1 MKPRL
6 CPHRHGRR
14 SSPGEGRRWRGPVIR
29 VLNARTKED
38 VDDGAKP
45 RHATGPTPRFLV
57 RSEATRN
64 LHRSAQRDG
73 LLPRLS
79 PGEGRGPMT
88 VQQLATSCAHSR
100 RRRSRSALAITE
112 TELNDMAS
120 AAIIGLS
127 RMPTDGIQHAR
138 GNRNADQIVDEG
150 EEQVLPDVAHGG
162 AAEHDRP
169 DDAGEIA
176 FHQRDA
182 GARDRHLG
190 AGAHGDADIG
200 RGQRGGV
207 IHAVAGHG
215 DDAAFGLQAT
225 DQGVLVGRQHLGND
239 LPQSPGGAR
248 RPRPWTGCRR
258 SA

>member
-1 MKPRL
+1 MDRDARKMRGERPFVFANIRAGTGVAEIAAFIETEGGL
-6 CPHRHGRR
+6 RQA
-14 SSPGEGRRWRGPVIR
+14 SVIAWNEVTPGP
-29 VLNARTKED
+29 
-38 VDDGAKP
+38 
-45 RHATGPTPRFLV
+45 
-57 RSEATRN
+57 
-64 LHRSAQRDG
+64 
-73 LLPRLS
+73 
-79 PGEGRGPMT
+79 GRGHGAIS
-88 VQQLATSCAHSR
+88 VVALLERDCLARNDSKSWQRNGAHSR

-120 AAIIGLS
+120 AATIGLS
-127 RMPTDGIQHAR
+127 RTPTAGIQHAR

-150 EEQVLPDVAHGG
+150 EEQVLPNVAHGG
-162 AAEHDRP
+162 SAEHDRP
-169 DDAGEIA
+169 DDAAEIA

-190 AGAHGDADIG
+190 AGAHRDADIG

-225 DQGVLVGRQHLGND
+225 DQGVLVGRQHLGD
-239 LPQSPGGAR
+239 DFAECPRGAQP
-248 RPRPWTGCRR
+248 PRLWTGCRR